1 MVTVSVKQLVSAIEE
16 ADAFKLPDMNKGTR
30 YLYERIYGRLS
41 EGRDVRLSEVDFG
54 SFEADDIDSIREL
67 YSETLEE
74 NVRKADSLAHI
85 LQNIP
90 PHTAVS
96 AFV

>member
-16 ADAFKLPDMNKGTR
+16 ADAFKMPDMNRGTR
-30 YLYERIYGRLS
+30 YLYDRVYGRLS
-41 EGRDVRLSEVDFG
+41 EGREIRLSEVDFG
-54 SFEADDIDSIREL
+54 SFEADDIESMREL
-67 YSETLEE
+67 YSDTLEE
-74 NVRKADSLAHI
+74 NSRRTDSLAHI

-90 PHTAVS
+90 PHTAAA